1 MTIDTN
7 TSLYCVLG
15 NPVSHSLSPVM
26 HNSAFA
32 HTGYKGVY
40 LAFKVTDIASAIT
53 GIKALGIKGASI
65 TIPHKVAVMEFLDDI
80 DEKANKI
87 GAVNTIVNKDG
98 MLYGYNTDCIG
109 AINALLEKTE
119 IKGKDV
125 VMIGAGGAARAI
137 GFGLLSEGGKLTI
150 LNILE
155 DEGELLAKDL
165 GVKYY
170 PLSYFNKVDCQ
181 ILINATPVGMT
192 PNTEDMPVNSKD
204 LKKDMVVMDIV
215 YNPLKTRLL
224 KEAENIGC
232 ITVDGVSMFVYQGV
246 AQFEMWTGQ
255 KAPVDL
261 MRKVVLNALL
271 NRSTT

>member
-1 MTIDTN
+1 MAIDTH
-7 TSLYCVLG
+7 TALYCVLG

-26 HNSAFA
+26 HNRAFA
-32 HTGYKGVY
+32 HTGYSGVY
-40 LAFKVTDIASAIT
+40 LAFKVTDIAAAVT

-65 TIPHKVAVMEFLDDI
+65 TIPHKVAIMEFLDDI
-80 DEKANKI
+80 DEKATRI

-98 MLYGYNTDCIG
+98 RLYGYNTDWTG
-109 AINALLEKTE
+109 AMDALLEKTD
-119 IKGKDV
+119 IKDKDV

-137 GFGLLSEGGKLTI
+137 GSGIVSEGGKLTI

-165 GVKYY
+165 EVNYY

-192 PNTEDMPVNSKD
+192 PNTEDMPVNRQS
-204 LKKDMVVMDIV
+204 LKEGMVVMDIV

-232 ITVDGVSMFVYQGV
+232 VTIDGVAMFVYQGA

-261 MRKVVLNALL
+261 MRQVVLKTLQN
-271 NRSTT
+271 TT